1 MTYSPAQTGIQTGE
15 EYFTSIGLLGGS
27 TGMVP
32 LISARYT
39 FPTPDASWGS
49 APVITDSVAKFPTG
63 GADVNSGYNFTASKS
78 AVLAISYWQPSY
90 AGFIDIAFDAGTF
103 DGSNY
108 AQNAYTAYYGAGAI
122 SQIGKNVGGLF
133 TQLGDESTFYQAAS
147 AYSPVMGMA
156 LHIASG
162 NVTMFA
168 KSGSSQWFQLLQAT
182 LQFDHTSFQSF
193 IFGGYRYDSRIIC
206 PLYVWGAA

>member
-1 MTYSPAQTGIQTGE
+1 MTYFPQAAYAQTGEDFFRKEG
-15 EYFTSIGLLGGS
+15 FLVDGMAPLLVGN
-27 TGMVP
+27 T
-32 LISARYT
+32 T

-63 GADVNSGYNFTASKS
+63 GQDVNSGYNFAASKS
-78 AVLAISYWQPSY
+78 AVLAISYWQPST

-122 SQIGKNVGGLF
+122 SQIGKNVTGNF
-133 TQLGDESTFYQAAS
+133 TQLAQEATFYQDDA

-168 KSGSSQWFQLLQAT
+168 KSGSSQWFQLLQAADG
-182 LQFDHTSFQSF
+182 DHTTFQSF
-193 IFGGYRYDSRIIC
+193 IFGGYRNDSRVIC
-206 PLYVWGAA
+206 PFYVWGS